1 MKISNVCVCVC
12 GHHQYSYVTCV
23 LCGAGGVSLFQKT
36 KNLCT
41 RQTSGQSNGEKKRA
55 KQKREKRKYETVR
68 KMWRQQ
74 CKRHEKKLL
83 QIKSKLFNTTMV
95 ADGGVVSQRSA
106 RLNSHIAVFCTAF
119 MPWVGNNSK
128 ESKNKTNE
136 TRGSCSSFE

>member
-1 MKISNVCVCVC
+1 MCVCVVIISIRMLHVC
-12 GHHQYSYVTCV
+12 CV
-23 LCGAGGVSLFQKT
+23 VQVVFLCFKKPKTYALDKHRVSRMGK
-36 KNLCT
+36 K
-41 RQTSGQSNGEKKRA
+41 SGRNKKEKKENT
-55 KQKREKRKYETVR
+55 KQLEKCGDSNANDTK
-68 KMWRQQ
+68 
-74 CKRHEKKLL
+74 KKLL
-83 QIKSKLFNTTMV
+83 QIMSKLFNTTMV